1 MEQQPSSASEQG
13 RESRV
18 DSTASFMS
26 MERASGAVEPNGAY
40 APGSPSKLSAELA
53 RRLAV
58 ADSNPP
64 QPQVRGP
71 CRAGVRCVV
80 LGAQRGMPPALQAS
94 LKAQGLA
101 CRAAAA
107 ADACIVLGTHRRRWI
122 NVPSEHGMRTLRQL
136 LLHACRRP
144 C

>member
-1 MEQQPSSASEQG
+1 MEQQPDSASERQG

-26 MERASGAVEPNGAY
+26 MERASGAVEPNGVY

-71 CRAGVRCVV
+71 C
-80 LGAQRGMPPALQAS
+80 
-94 LKAQGLA
+94 
-101 CRAAAA
+101 
-107 ADACIVLGTHRRRWI
+107 
-122 NVPSEHGMRTLRQL
+122 
-136 LLHACRRP
+136 
-144 C
+144 